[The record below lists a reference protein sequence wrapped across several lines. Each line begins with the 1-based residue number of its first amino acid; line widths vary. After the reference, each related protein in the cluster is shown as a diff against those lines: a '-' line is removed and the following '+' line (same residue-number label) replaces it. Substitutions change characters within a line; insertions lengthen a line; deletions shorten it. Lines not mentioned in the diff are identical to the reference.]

1 MPKPRNPYRDNA
13 FALLGMPTSAST
25 RELVSRARRLEKRIQ
40 AGLNDSD
47 LAAVIEARRRL
58 EDPNQRLVEELFYHG
73 GEGTD
78 ESELERWID
87 RFAAQPLSLG
97 EAMEWQR
104 WQATL
109 HRLPA
114 GTEADWTDPEPIR
127 VTILERGDH
136 YEQVDVPVEAIT
148 FDR

>member
-13 FALLGMPTSAST
+13 FALLGIPTSAPT

-40 AGLNDSD
+40 AGLDDAD
-47 LAAVIEARRRL
+47 LAVVIEARRRL
-58 EDPNQRLVEELFYHG
+58 EDPNQRLAEELFTHG

-78 ESELERWID
+78 ESELGRWID
-87 RFAAQPLSLG
+87 RFAVQPLSLG
-97 EAMEWQR
+97 EATEWQR
-104 WQATL
+104 WHTTL

-114 GTEADWTDPEPIR
+114 EAEADWADPEPIR
-127 VTILERGDH
+127 VTILERGDR
-136 YEQVDVPVEAIT
+136 YEQVDVPVEAII